1 MEDTKR
7 AFISYSSPGLVLS
20 RLFVVF
26 QVELPD
32 HRLKRTA
39 HRVIVDTR
47 RETEFRL
54 EKVVDRGTDS
64 VGCGECCELLAE
76 FEILPNASGD
86 LGRKPVEVVL
96 EIGHSGCSL
105 LQ

>member
-20 RLFVVF
+20 GLFVVF

-32 HRLKRTA
+32 HLRRRVP

-47 RETEFRL
+47 RAGAELRV
-54 EKVVDRGTDS
+54 EKVVDHCADRAGF
-64 VGCGECCELLAE
+64 GECCELVAE
-76 FEILPNASGD
+76 FEIVEDASGD
-86 LGRKPVEVVL
+86 MRRKPVEVVL
-96 EIGHSGCSL
+96 EIGK
-105 LQ
+105 

>member
-20 RLFVVF
+20 GLFVIF

-32 HRLKRTA
+32 HLRKRSV

-47 RETEFRL
+47 RAGAELRL
-54 EKVVDRGTDS
+54 EKVADCCTDRAGF
-64 VGCGECCELLAE
+64 GECCELVAE
-76 FEILPNASGD
+76 FEIVEDASSD
-86 LGRKPVEVVL
+86 VRREPVEVVL
-96 EIGHSGCSL
+96 EIGK
-105 LQ
+105 

>member
-20 RLFVVF
+20 GLFVVF
-26 QVELPD
+26 QVELPE
-32 HRLKRTA
+32 HRLKRIA
-39 HRVIVDTR
+39 HRVIVGTR

-54 EKVVDRGTDS
+54 EKVVDR
-64 VGCGECCELLAE
+64 VGCGECCELVAE

-96 EIGHSGCSL
+96 EIGK
-105 LQ
+105 

>member
-20 RLFVVF
+20 GLFVVF

-32 HRLKRTA
+32 HLLKRSA

-47 RETEFRL
+47 RGEAEFRV
-54 EKVVDRGTDS
+54 EKVVGRCTDS
-64 VGCGECCELLAE
+64 VGFGECCELVAE
-76 FEILPNASGD
+76 FEIVQDASGD
-86 LGRKPVEVVL
+86 MERKPVEVVL
-96 EIGHSGCSL
+96 EIGK
-105 LQ
+105 

>member
-20 RLFVVF
+20 GLFVVF

-32 HRLKRTA
+32 HLGRRSA

-47 RETEFRL
+47 RAGAELRL
-54 EKVVDRGTDS
+54 EKIVDHCRPAF
-64 VGCGECCELLAE
+64 GECCELVAE
-76 FEILPNASGD
+76 FEIVEDASSD
-86 LGRKPVEVVL
+86 MKREPVEVVL
-96 EIGHSGCSL
+96 EIGK
-105 LQ
+105 